1 MFPLCLTMCL
11 DVAHEPVAAGA
22 AAALMLLGGYL
33 VAGLAPFGLGAV
45 RDLTGSFSASLW
57 VLFGTALLLV
67 VRLPAPVRD
76 PTEARMSDR
85 PRLLLLRVTG
95 GMSVPGQSAAI
106 PVTPEEI
113 VESAVAANAAGAA
126 IVHVHVREPGDRQ
139 ARAPTSGLFKEVV
152 AGIRERCDA
161 IVQPTTG
168 GGVGMTI
175 EERAR
180 VVTEIRPEMATFNCG
195 SFNFGIF
202 KVQAAA
208 GDGAVGGR
216 VPARAR
222 ATTCSATRSR
232 DIHRLSELFREA
244 GTKPEYEVYDVGHLY
259 NLRHLADEGLV
270 DFPLHIQFVLGVLGA
285 NAATIEQLVH
295 MHRTAIGAVR
305 RRVHVVGGRRRLPGR
320 VPPGRHG
327 ADDGRPRAGR
337 PGGQPAG
344 RDGPPRARPTPSSSR
359 RR

>member
-1 MFPLCLTMCL
+1 
-11 DVAHEPVAAGA
+11 
-22 AAALMLLGGYL
+22 
-33 VAGLAPFGLGAV
+33 
-45 RDLTGSFSASLW
+45 
-57 VLFGTALLLV
+57 
-67 VRLPAPVRD
+67 
-76 PTEARMSDR
+76 MSDAHVFCSCA
-85 PRLLLLRVTG
+85 VTG

-106 PVTPEEI
+106 PVTPEQI

-126 IVHVHVREPGDRQ
+126 IVHIHVREPETGRPSADL
-139 ARAPTSGLFKEVV
+139 GLFKEVI

-202 KVQAAA
+202 KV
-208 GDGAVGGR
+208 
-216 VPARAR
+216 RAR
-222 ATTCSATRSR
+222 PEMEPWEVEYLEGTRDYVFR
-232 DIHRLSELFREA
+232 NTFADITRLAELFREA
-244 GTKPEYEVYDVGHLY
+244 GAKPEYEVYDVGHLY

-295 MHRTAIGAVR
+295 MHRTATTLFGSEFTWSAAGVGYPAEFHLAATALMMGGHVR
-305 RRVHVVGGRRRLPGR
+305 VGLEDNLRVATDRRAESNAELVAKAMRLAPLLDR
-320 VPPGRHG
+320 EPVG
-327 ADDGRPRAGR
+327 AD
-337 PGGQPAG
+337 
-344 RDGPPRARPTPSSSR
+344 RAREILGIG
-359 RR
+359 